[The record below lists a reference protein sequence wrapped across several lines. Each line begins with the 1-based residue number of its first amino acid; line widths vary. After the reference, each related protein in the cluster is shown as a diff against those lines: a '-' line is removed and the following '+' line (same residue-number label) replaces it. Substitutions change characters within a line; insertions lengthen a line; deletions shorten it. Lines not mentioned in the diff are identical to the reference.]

1 MTLSPDQAAQSLQEI
16 EKTARRSAQ
25 AHEYAHSSP
34 QFILW
39 GLIWM
44 VGYTGSYLLP
54 NYGFIHGIN
63 WLWFALVVA
72 GVVGSSIL
80 GRRRYRDLAPDAIA
94 KAKAIGFRWGM
105 TCLVFYVFL
114 IATFAVMRPTSPA
127 ASGAFVPLIIA
138 AIYAVMGIWRGLRFL
153 YAGIAVGALT
163 LGGWFWLPEYF
174 LLWMAAVGGG
184 SLILVGLW
192 LRKV

>member
-105 TCLVFYVFL
+105 MDRQLEHLEHPSRFHSTILRL
-114 IATFAVMRPTSPA
+114 LSKLSGSPMIHTGRND
-127 ASGAFVPLIIA
+127 SRTMMMKIPH
-138 AIYAVMGIWRGLRFL
+138 
-153 YAGIAVGALT
+153 
-163 LGGWFWLPEYF
+163 
-174 LLWMAAVGGG
+174 
-184 SLILVGLW
+184 LILAATYPRSFVTPH
-192 LRKV
+192 V